1 MSEMSRRD
9 LMAGVAAVAAF
20 GGVSAAEP
28 VVMKEAKAFPV
39 EAMAVTKLANGQ
51 ERRQVLEGALVTGE
65 YVSLHTSVS
74 PAGMTGVKAHLI
86 KHSEII
92 CVQEGVLEFEHDGKF
107 ERVGAGGVIYVA
119 YGTNHAVRN
128 VGDGVAKY
136 FVLGIG
142 GDVKK

>member
-1 MSEMSRRD
+1 MSEMNRRE

-20 GGVSAAEP
+20 GGVGAAEMQ
-28 VVMKEAKAFPV
+28 VMKEAKAFPV
-39 EAMAVTKLANGQ
+39 DAMATTTLANGQ
-51 ERRQVLEGALVTGE
+51 VRRQVLEGSLVTGE
-65 YVSLHTSVS
+65 YVSLHTSAS
-74 PAGMTGVKAHLI
+74 PARMTGVKAHVI
-86 KHSEII
+86 KHSEIV

-107 ERVGAGGVIYVA
+107 DRVGAGGVIYVA

-136 FVLGIG
+136 FVLSIG